1 MSITF
6 FPYLGHYFFKPEKK
20 NTQVIR
26 KWSHEKS
33 ICSEIP
39 AHNEIVYNLLI
50 HCMQNIPGQN
60 VYGILRAKRSAS
72 TEAVVL
78 TTPMRPKDSDLPST
92 TGGIVLILAMAKY
105 FRSEQLIETCN
116 Y

>member
-39 AHNEIVYNLLI
+39 AHNELVYNLII
-50 HCMQNIPGQN
+50 HCIAEYSWAEC
-60 VYGILRAKRSAS
+60 VWDFAS
-72 TEAVVL
+72 EAV
-78 TTPMRPKDSDLPST
+78 S
-92 TGGIVLILAMAKY
+92 
-105 FRSEQLIETCN
+105 QH
-116 Y
+116 